1 MIVENYWWLQL
12 GDKYWF
18 QPPGGVRRQEAR
30 ADAIALEGGQDSSW
44 RILSPATHLV
54 PSSSSHGSALL
65 ECLVHRPY
73 HSLVPRPFLYGR
85 GERGEGRKGQLTP
98 SRPAHTGRVWE
109 PNQPYHAL
117 QVCGSIDS
125 RVTLFTVT
133 LLSMAEV
140 CARSL
145 RYVIRGLRFDRK
157 HAGAQPPVTGPAGQS
172 GFLVQYIKRPN
183 SFSDDTTYTLSL
195 HV

>member
-73 HSLVPRPFLYGR
+73 H
-85 GERGEGRKGQLTP
+85 
-98 SRPAHTGRVWE
+98 
-109 PNQPYHAL
+109 AL

-125 RVTLFTVT
+125 SYHSITIYGG
-133 LLSMAEV
+133 SV
-140 CARSL
+140 CS
-145 RYVIRGLRFDRK
+145 
-157 HAGAQPPVTGPAGQS
+157 
-172 GFLVQYIKRPN
+172 
-183 SFSDDTTYTLSL
+183 
-195 HV
+195 